1 MVGVTLDLAFLLL
14 GVMRQKF
21 SLFFLAF
28 LVYSVDHGV
37 SAQIFETYHSRGEG
51 RNVNK
56 ESFVYLPSLSP
67 QKVGEFQVEEA
78 KFSFLHFPND

>member
-21 SLFFLAF
+21 SLFSSLS
-28 LVYSVDHGV
+28 SVLSRLSV
-37 SAQIFETYHSRGEG
+37 PAQIFEKPIISIGEG